1 MDCFAG
7 TCQAELKSALV
18 ACGRGRSGRNT
29 LCVSPA
35 GPAAATVNLTLE
47 PISHDGD
54 PAVRL
59 SVERQ
64 IQPDRAKTPAELVEQ
79 SLHTDIA
86 TGFLQRRQF
95 LDLLGEQA
103 ESQNT
108 ERCRVLAF
116 VQPDRFDEIE
126 SDLGPVS
133 SEEII
138 GQIAAVLDK
147 LMDES
152 DLGGRYSGN
161 VLGLVLERD
170 NLRDVETWTEY
181 ALGRISERVFEVAD
195 RTLSLTCSFGLV
207 EIGSVPERVEDLIR
221 NGERALER
229 ARDEG
234 GNCKSIEETA
244 DESTRIRRIDEI
256 RVRQIR
262 SALVDGRF
270 RLMHLNVA
278 SLAGK
283 SERIFDTFVRLVDEQ
298 GDEIAATEFMES
310 AARNNMLRPVD
321 RWVLD
326 ATLDFC
332 AREASDVVF
341 IKLSHESIL
350 DESLL
355 SWVAERT
362 GAAKIAPGRICFQV
376 TEDDASKYQ
385 KQTGLLAQQL
395 QSRGFRFAVEK
406 FGMGR
411 DPLRVL
417 QTTPMDFVKFD
428 GSLSQLLGQNSPIQE
443 KLRGLVAAAKTQDIR
458 TIATQV
464 ENANTMTLLFQ
475 LGVGYMQGHYLHEPE
490 VVLEAAV

>member
-1 MDCFAG
+1 
-7 TCQAELKSALV
+7 
-18 ACGRGRSGRNT
+18 
-29 LCVSPA
+29 
-35 GPAAATVNLTLE
+35 
-47 PISHDGD
+47 
-54 PAVRL
+54 
-59 SVERQ
+59 
-64 IQPDRAKTPAELVEQ
+64 
-79 SLHTDIA
+79 
-86 TGFLQRRQF
+86 
-95 LDLLGEQA
+95 
-103 ESQNT
+103 
-108 ERCRVLAF
+108 
-116 VQPDRFDEIE
+116 
-126 SDLGPVS
+126 
-133 SEEII
+133 
-138 GQIAAVLDK
+138 
-147 LMDES
+147 
-152 DLGGRYSGN
+152 
-161 VLGLVLERD
+161 
-170 NLRDVETWTEY
+170 
-181 ALGRISERVFEVAD
+181 
-195 RTLSLTCSFGLV
+195 
-207 EIGSVPERVEDLIR
+207 
-221 NGERALER
+221 
-229 ARDEG
+229 
-234 GNCKSIEETA
+234 
-244 DESTRIRRIDEI
+244 
-256 RVRQIR
+256 
-262 SALVDGRF
+262 
-270 RLMHLNVA
+270 
-278 SLAGK
+278 
-283 SERIFDTFVRLVDEQ
+283 
-298 GDEIAATEFMES
+298 
-310 AARNNMLRPVD
+310 MLRPVD

-355 SWVAERT
+355 SWVEERA

-443 KLRGLVAAAKTQDIR
+443 KLRGLVAAAKTQGIR